1 VSPLLLHK
9 LLIQPIEFTVVGLKD
24 EKQFILTGRMD
35 EKQIRNWIQEALEGT
50 DRFLVELIIKPG
62 NRIMIFID
70 SDTSVFI
77 DHCISL
83 SRFIESRLN
92 RDEADFELNV
102 SSAGL
107 DQPYKLLRQYIKNT
121 GREVA
126 VIRNDGS
133 KITGTLIA
141 ADLEGFNVLERT
153 KIKKIVTEE
162 NHRFSYSDIKETKEI
177 INFNSKQ

>member
-1 VSPLLLHK
+1 
-9 LLIQPIEFTVVGLKD
+9 
-24 EKQFILTGRMD
+24 MD
-35 EKQIRNWIQEALEGT
+35 EKLIRNWIDEALEGT
-50 DRFLVELIIKPG
+50 DRFLVELLIKPG

-70 SDTSVFI
+70 SDSSVFI

-92 RDEADFELNV
+92 RDEEDFELNV

-121 GREVA
+121 GRDVF
-126 VIRNDGS
+126 VILNDGS
-133 KITGTLIA
+133 KVNGKLIA
-141 ADLEGFNVLERT
+141 ADSEGFTVFEKK
-153 KIKKIVTEE
+153 KIKNPITEV
-162 NHRFSYSDIKETKEI
+162 NHRFLYTEIKETKEI